1 MAFGTLIHRH
11 PARGL
16 VRRDFDRL
24 MDDLWGGFGLAPLV
38 LGAPGTIARSG
49 PPNGRGEAEARYT
62 PRLDAVE
69 LEDGY
74 RVTAELPGVD
84 AKVFERKGFTQVRKG
99 SIVYEIDGQ
108 EKTWP
113 LTVLMRVREG
123 RWKAL
128 MMIDP
133 RKR

>member
-1 MAFGTLIHRH
+1 MPFGTLIHRH

-62 PRLDAVE
+62 PRLDAGE

-84 AKVFERKGFTQVRKG
+84 AKDFDV
-99 SIVYEIDGQ
+99 
-108 EKTWP
+108 
-113 LTVLMRVREG
+113 TVEEG
-123 RWKAL
+123 VL
-128 MMIDP
+128 II
-133 RKR
+133 